1 MENAT
6 LVFHMEKFEMFP
18 WNFLT
23 STNSEIGRSDCQIG
37 HLEIVEIATKNMHT
51 NLFLLLQKTLKT
63 ASLIKNCAKR
73 KPTCLAFILSM
84 SKTNFRS

>member
-1 MENAT
+1 
-6 LVFHMEKFEMFP
+6 MFP

-23 STNSEIGRSDCQIG
+23 NTNSEIGRSDCQIG